1 MGQKYASMHVYG
13 GGQDKN
19 LLILKDF
26 CNNNKTVNVMLE
38 EILKKIEDPE
48 KRLLVEKFS
57 SPSNILIV
65 QSKDVLSIYDGDLS
79 FEMVEERAK
88 QLSKKI
94 NNPVI
99 YTSNFDDDIFIF
111 GIYQS
116 GEFITGRKMGDGLA
130 DYDISPEDLEIEKFY
145 HGLSLNKA
153 INTRMVLENSE
164 EVEAL
169 EDELERI
176 LEAPLK
182 FSIEDVREDYE
193 KFTEL
198 FTENHIQVFKR
209 HDR

>member
-26 CNNNKTVNVMLE
+26 CNNNKTANVMLE

-79 FEMVEERAK
+79 FEMIEERAK

-111 GIYQS
+111 GIYRS
-116 GEFITGRKMGDGLA
+116 GEFIAGRKMGEGLA

-153 INTRMVLENSE
+153 INTRILENSE
-164 EVEAL
+164 EVGEL
-169 EDELERI
+169 EDEMERI

-182 FSIEDVREDYE
+182 FDIEDVREDYE

-198 FTENHIQVFKR
+198 FTENHVHVFKKA
-209 HDR
+209 